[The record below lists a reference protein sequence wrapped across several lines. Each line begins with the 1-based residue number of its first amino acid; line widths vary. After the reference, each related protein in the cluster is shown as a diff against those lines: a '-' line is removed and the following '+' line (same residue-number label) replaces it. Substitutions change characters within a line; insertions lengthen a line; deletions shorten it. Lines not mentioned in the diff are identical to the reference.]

1 MIKEDHRLEPSRMQ
15 KKKCSMRQR
24 LVISSL
30 VLFIV
35 GLGFNAFFT
44 FTSLEKLYLESIVSQ
59 YRVFGK
65 DLQRNLENGLRYGK
79 TLQNFIGVEKLLTET
94 NRNISKKITG
104 EEGGSGT
111 QGMKFRETDISVY
124 VALPDGKI
132 LYSGN
137 DNSTMRKLPVSARV
151 NQEDLRKTKD
161 PSSASNYIKHQ
172 DTYITN
178 LHLRDKHKNVVG
190 TVAISFKEKQIK
202 AFLEDI
208 NKANMQ
214 SIIIISACG
223 IFLLITLLHFL
234 IPTDADIQKFSK
246 RKISLV
252 IFLIISSAQI
262 LTCGL
267 STNTFKN
274 HFLKI
279 NKENT
284 KVTNA
289 LLKRDVEYLLNKGVR
304 IDRLWKMD
312 VYLKEIIV
320 SSPELKD
327 ITLFEHTDQP
337 LYRATK
343 ERVTDFQKSED
354 AYPEWVVATKFV
366 PNPEYNYRID
376 LAEGEKF
383 KGYFSTN
390 TSKAILFDKLI
401 DTVADSLTLV
411 VVSILFFVELLI
423 LIFKYIEREGHGSQH
438 PMAIHYGV
446 MRPAAFIFLFGIDL
460 SISFLPLHM
469 ETLYVP
475 IYGLAKYTV
484 TGLPISMEFLF
495 VGISILISGV
505 WLDRRGWHEP
515 FLTGLVLAGSG
526 ILYSWLAPDAVHF
539 IISRGI
545 VGLGYGLS
553 LMASQGF
560 VINFSDWGNKT
571 QGLAHLFAGIYAGSI
586 CGGATGAMLAEW
598 MGYKPVFLIGAL
610 IVFSVIGYTIISMRN
625 GMIKPE
631 VPAAQKAIG
640 PPKRGRVFGFLTN
653 RTVLGLIFFS
663 SMPAAIAVIGFLYY
677 FSPIYLN
684 QIGASQSTIGQILM
698 IYGICLIYFGPFLS
712 RYVDASQQKRIYVF
726 LGCILGSFAFL
737 TFQVLEGIAAA
748 VTAVFLLGLSSS
760 FVLAAQSAYALE
772 LKVTQQLGEGK
783 AIGIFRSTSRIG
795 QMLGPIVFSSVIVA
809 MNTYKG
815 LTFLGV
821 AYLLAALL
829 FFLMTQKDYRKDYR
843 KVVALE
849 NV

>member
-1 MIKEDHRLEPSRMQ
+1 
-15 KKKCSMRQR
+15 MRQR
-24 LVISSL
+24 LILSSL
-30 VLFIV
+30 VLFVV

-44 FTSLEKLYLESIVSQ
+44 FTSLEKLYVESIVSQ
-59 YRVFGK
+59 YRVIGK
-65 DLQRNLENGLRYGK
+65 DLQRNIENGLRYGK
-79 TLQNFIGVEKLLTET
+79 TLRNFIGIENLLAEA
-94 NRNISKKITG
+94 NRTISKKITS
-104 EEGGSGT
+104 EKISST
-111 QGMKFRETDISVY
+111 AQGMKFQRTDISIY
-124 VALPDGKI
+124 VALPDGEI
-132 LYSGN
+132 LYGGN
-137 DNSTMRKLPVSARV
+137 DNSQIQKLPESALADKA
-151 NQEDLRKTKD
+151 NSPKLED
-161 PSSASNYIKHQ
+161 SSAASNFIIYKDSYIS
-172 DTYITN
+172 T
-178 LHLRDKHKNVVG
+178 LHIRDRNKNVAGIV
-190 TVAISFKEKQIK
+190 ILSFKEQKIK
-202 AFLEDI
+202 TFLTDI
-208 NKANMQ
+208 LKKNIK
-214 SIIIISACG
+214 SIIIVSICG
-223 IFLLITLLHFL
+223 ILLLVTLLHFL
-234 IPTDADIQKFSK
+234 VPANTDTQKFSK
-246 RKISLV
+246 RKISFV

-267 STNTFKN
+267 STNMFKD

-279 NKENT
+279 NKENA
-284 KVTNA
+284 KVTNT
-289 LLKRDVEYLLNKGVR
+289 LLKRDVEYMLNKGVR

-312 VYLKEIIV
+312 IYLKEIIA
-320 SSPELKD
+320 SSPEIKD
-327 ITLFEHTDQP
+327 ITLFEHTNQP

-343 ERVTDFQKSED
+343 ERVTDFQKSKD
-354 AYPEWVVATKFV
+354 AYPEWVVATKFL
-366 PNPEYNYRID
+366 PNPDYNYRID
-376 LAEGEKF
+376 LSENTNF

-390 TSKAILFDKLI
+390 TSKDILFDKLI

-423 LIFKYIEREGHGSQH
+423 LIFIYIERESDRTPHRM
-438 PMAIHYGV
+438 PIHYGV

-460 SISFLPLHM
+460 SISFMPLHM

-515 FLTGLVLAGSG
+515 FLTGLILAGSG

-560 VINFSDWGNKT
+560 VITFSDWRSKT

-610 IVFSVIGYTIISMRN
+610 IVFSVGGYSIITMRSGMKKPAVHVDKIGIS
-625 GMIKPE
+625 
-631 VPAAQKAIG
+631 
-640 PPKRGRVFGFLTN
+640 PPKAKQVLGFLTN

-712 RYVDASQQKRIYVF
+712 RYVDASQRKRIYVF
-726 LGCILGSFAFL
+726 VGCILGSFALL
-737 TFQVLEGIAAA
+737 TFHILEGIAAA
-748 VTAVFLLGLSSS
+748 ITAVVLLGVSSS
-760 FVLAAQSAYALE
+760 FVLAAQSAYTLE
-772 LKVTQQLGEGK
+772 LKVSQQLGEGK

-795 QMLGPIVFSSVIVA
+795 QMLGPIVFSSVFVA
-809 MNTYKG
+809 MNTQAG
-815 LTFLGV
+815 LTFLGI
-821 AYLLAALL
+821 AYLVTAIL
-829 FFLMTQKDYRKDYR
+829 FFLMTQKDYRK
-843 KVVALE
+843 AIAPE
-849 NV
+849 NA

>member
-1 MIKEDHRLEPSRMQ
+1 MIKEDYRLEPSRIQ
-15 KKKCSMRQR
+15 NKKSSMRQR

-44 FTSLEKLYLESIVSQ
+44 FTSLEKLYVESIVSQ
-59 YRVFGK
+59 YRVIGK
-65 DLQRNLENGLRYGK
+65 DLQRSLENGLRYGK
-79 TLQNFIGVEKLLTET
+79 TLQNFIGIEKLLAET
-94 NRNISKKITG
+94 NRNISKKISG
-104 EEGGSGT
+104 EEGSSEA
-111 QGMKFRETDISVY
+111 QGMKFQKTDISVY
-124 VALPDGKI
+124 VALPDGEI

-137 DNSTMRKLPVSARV
+137 DNTILSKLPEPARM
-151 NQEDLRKTKD
+151 NQGDTRKVKD
-161 PSSASNYIKHQ
+161 PSKASNFFKYK
-172 DTYITN
+172 DTYITT
-178 LHLRDKHKNVVG
+178 LPTRDGQKNVVG
-190 TVAISFKEKQIK
+190 TIAISFKEEQIK

-208 NKANMQ
+208 FKKNIQ
-214 SIIIISACG
+214 SIIIVSTCG
-223 IFLLITLLHFL
+223 ILLLITLLHFL
-234 IPTDADIQKFSK
+234 IPADADIQKFSK
-246 RKISLV
+246 KKISLV

-262 LTCGL
+262 LTCGF
-267 STNTFKN
+267 STNMFKD

-289 LLKRDVEYLLNKGVR
+289 LLKRDVEYLLNKKVR

-312 VYLKEIIV
+312 KYLKEIIA
-320 SSPELKD
+320 SSPEIKD

-343 ERVTDFQKSED
+343 ERVTDFQKSKD
-354 AYPEWVVATKFV
+354 AYSEWLVATKYV

-376 LAEGEKF
+376 LTEGAIF

-390 TSKAILFDKLI
+390 TSKDILFDKLI

-423 LIFKYIEREGHGSQH
+423 LIFKYIERESVGPPHRK
-438 PMAIHYGV
+438 AIHYGV

-460 SISFLPLHM
+460 SISFMPLHM

-515 FLTGLVLAGSG
+515 FLTGLFLAGSG
-526 ILYSWLAPDAVHF
+526 ILYSWMAPDAIHF

-560 VINFSDWGNKT
+560 VITFSDWGNKT

-625 GMIKPE
+625 GMKKPE
-631 VPAAQKAIG
+631 LPVVKEAIA
-640 PPKRGRVFGFLTN
+640 PLKSRRVFGFLTN

-684 QIGASQSTIGQILM
+684 RIGASQSTIGQILM

-712 RYVDASQQKRIYVF
+712 RYVDASQKKRIYVF
-726 LGCILGSFAFL
+726 LGCILGSFALL
-737 TFQVLEGIAAA
+737 TFNVLEGVAAA
-748 VTAVFLLGLSSS
+748 VTAVFLLGP
-760 FVLAAQSAYALE
+760 
-772 LKVTQQLGEGK
+772 G
-783 AIGIFRSTSRIG
+783 
-795 QMLGPIVFSSVIVA
+795 
-809 MNTYKG
+809 
-815 LTFLGV
+815 
-821 AYLLAALL
+821 
-829 FFLMTQKDYRKDYR
+829 
-843 KVVALE
+843 
-849 NV
+849 

>member
-1 MIKEDHRLEPSRMQ
+1 MRKKDHRLEPSHMQ
-15 KKKCSMRQR
+15 KKKSSMRQR

-59 YRVFGK
+59 YRVIGK

-79 TLQNFIGVEKLLTET
+79 TLQNFIGVEKLLSET
-94 NRNISKKITG
+94 NRNISKKITK
-104 EEGGSGT
+104 EEGSSGT

-137 DNSTMRKLPVSARV
+137 GNGTMGRLPVSARV
-151 NQEDLRKTKD
+151 NQEDLQKTKD

-178 LHLRDKHKNVVG
+178 LHLRDHQKNIVG

-208 NKANMQ
+208 NKTNIQ

-234 IPTDADIQKFSK
+234 IPADADIQKFSK
-246 RKISLV
+246 KKISLV

-267 STNTFKN
+267 STNMFKN

-284 KVTNA
+284 KVINA

-312 VYLKEIIV
+312 VYLREIIA
-320 SSPELKD
+320 SSPEIKD

-343 ERVTDFQKSED
+343 ERVTDFQKSKD

-376 LAEGEKF
+376 LAEGDKF

-390 TSKAILFDKLI
+390 TSKAILFDRLI

-423 LIFKYIEREGHGSQH
+423 LIFKYIERESHGSRH
-438 PMAIHYGV
+438 PMVIHYGM

-460 SISFLPLHM
+460 SISFMPLHM
-469 ETLYVP
+469 EALYVP

-545 VGLGYGLS
+545 VGFGYGLS

-560 VINFSDWGNKT
+560 VITFSDWGNKT

-625 GMIKPE
+625 GMKKPE
-631 VPAAQKAIG
+631 VPAAQKVIA
-640 PPKRGRVFGFLTN
+640 PPKSGRVLGFLTN

-684 QIGASQSTIGQILM
+684 QIGTSQSTIGQILM

-712 RYVDASQQKRIYVF
+712 RYVDASQKKRIYVF

-809 MNTYKG
+809 MNTHKG

-821 AYLLAALL
+821 VYLFAALL
-829 FFLMTQKDYRKDYR
+829 FFLMTQKNYK
-843 KVVALE
+843 KVVTLE
-849 NV
+849 NA

>member
-1 MIKEDHRLEPSRMQ
+1 
-15 KKKCSMRQR
+15 MRRR
-24 LVISSL
+24 LVLSSL

-44 FTSLEKLYLESIVSQ
+44 FTSLEKLYEESIVSQ
-59 YRVFGK
+59 YRVIGK
-65 DLQRNLENGLRYGK
+65 DLLRSIENGLRYGK
-79 TLQNFIGVEKLLTET
+79 TLQNFIGIEDLLAKT
-94 NRNISKKITG
+94 NRNISKKITR
-104 EEGGSGT
+104 EEGGSEVI
-111 QGMKFRETDISVY
+111 GMKFGATDISVY
-124 VALPDGKI
+124 VAMPDGEI
-132 LYSGN
+132 LYSDN
-137 DNSTMRKLPVSARV
+137 DNTIMRRLPELVRID
-151 NQEDLRKTKD
+151 QGDTRKAKD
-161 PSSASNYIKHQ
+161 PSSASNFIKYQ
-172 DTYITN
+172 GTYITV
-178 LHLRDKHKNVVG
+178 LHIRDKLKNVVG
-190 TVAISFKEKQIK
+190 TVAISIKEKQIK

-208 NKANMQ
+208 FKNNIRL
-214 SIIIISACG
+214 IIIVSIFG
-223 IFLLITLLHFL
+223 ILLLITLLHCL
-234 IPTDADIQKFSK
+234 IPADADIQRFSK
-246 RKISLV
+246 KKTYIV
-252 IFLIISSAQI
+252 IFLVISSAQI
-262 LTCGL
+262 ITCGL
-267 STNTFKN
+267 STKMFKE
-274 HFLKI
+274 HFFKV
-279 NKENT
+279 NRENT
-284 KVTNA
+284 KVTNTS
-289 LLKRDVEYLLNKGVR
+289 LKRDVEHLLDKGVH
-304 IDRLWKMD
+304 IDKLWKMD
-312 VYLKEIIV
+312 LYLKEIIT
-320 SSPELKD
+320 SSPEIKD

-343 ERVTDFQKSED
+343 ERVTDFQKSKD

-366 PNPEYNYRID
+366 PNPEYNYRVD
-376 LAEGEKF
+376 LIKDDKF

-390 TSKAILFDKLI
+390 TSKDILFDKLI
-401 DTVADSLTLV
+401 DIVADSLTLV

-423 LIFKYIEREGHGSQH
+423 LIFKNMERECDGTPQRR
-438 PMAIHYGV
+438 AIHYGV
-446 MRPAAFIFLFGIDL
+446 MRPAAFLFLFGIDL
-460 SISFLPLHM
+460 SISFMPLHM

-515 FLTGLVLAGSG
+515 FLTGLFLSGSG
-526 ILYSWLAPDAVHF
+526 ILYSWLAPNAIHF

-560 VINFSDWGNKT
+560 VITFSDWGNKT

-610 IVFSVIGYTIISMRN
+610 IVFSVVGYTIISMRN
-625 GMIKPE
+625 GMKKPE
-631 VPAAQKAIG
+631 VPVFKKAIVPQKAKLI
-640 PPKRGRVFGFLTN
+640 FGFLTN

-663 SMPAAIAVIGFLYY
+663 SMPAAVAVIGFLYY

-684 QIGASQSTIGQILM
+684 RIGASQSTIGQILM

-712 RYVDASQQKRIYVF
+712 RYVDASQKKRIYVF
-726 LGCILGSFAFL
+726 LGCVLGSFALL
-737 TFQVLEGIAAA
+737 TFHVLEGIAAA
-748 VTAVFLLGLSSS
+748 VTAVVLLGLSSS

-809 MNTYKG
+809 MNTHAG

-821 AYLLAALL
+821 AYLLTALL
-829 FFLMTQKDYRKDYR
+829 FFLITQKDDRTA
-843 KVVALE
+843 VGLE

>member
-1 MIKEDHRLEPSRMQ
+1 
-15 KKKCSMRQR
+15 MRQR
-24 LVISSL
+24 LVVASL
-30 VLFIV
+30 VLFII

-44 FTSLEKLYLESIVSQ
+44 FTSLEKLYVESIVSQ
-59 YRVFGK
+59 YRVIGK
-65 DLQRNLENGLRYGK
+65 DLQRSLENGLRYGK
-79 TLQNFIGVEKLLTET
+79 TLRNFIGIEKILAET

-104 EEGGSGT
+104 EQSSSGA
-111 QGMKFRETDISVY
+111 QGMKFRETDIAVY
-124 VALPDGKI
+124 VALPNGEI
-132 LYSGN
+132 LYSDN
-137 DNSTMRKLPVSARV
+137 DNPTMRRLP
-151 NQEDLRKTKD
+151 EPLRANYEYTRKAKD
-161 PSSASNYIKHQ
+161 PSSASNYIKYQ
-172 DTYITN
+172 DTYITV
-178 LHLRDKHKNVVG
+178 LHMQDQQKKVVG
-190 TVAISFKEKQIK
+190 TVAISLKEQQIK
-202 AFLEDI
+202 AFLKDI
-208 NKANMQ
+208 FWKNIR
-214 SIIIISACG
+214 SITTVSICG

-234 IPTDADIQKFSK
+234 IPVDADIQRFSK

-252 IFLIISSAQI
+252 IFLVISSAQI
-262 LTCGL
+262 ITCGL
-267 STNTFKN
+267 STYMFKE
-274 HFLKI
+274 HFLKV

-284 KVTNA
+284 KVTNT
-289 LLKRDVEYLLNKGVR
+289 LLKRDVEYLLSKGVR

-312 VYLKEIIV
+312 VYLKEVIS
-320 SSPELKD
+320 SSPEIKD
-327 ITLFEHTDQP
+327 ITLFEHTNQP

-343 ERVTDFQKSED
+343 ERVTDFQKSKD
-354 AYPEWVVATKFV
+354 AYSEWVEATKFV
-366 PNPEYNYRID
+366 PNPAYNYRID
-376 LAEGEKF
+376 LTEDAKF

-390 TSKAILFDKLI
+390 TSKDILYDKLI

-423 LIFKYIEREGHGSQH
+423 LIFKYIERESDGAQSRKV
-438 PMAIHYGV
+438 IHYGV
-446 MRPAAFIFLFGIDL
+446 MRPAAFMFLFGIDL
-460 SISFLPLHM
+460 SISFMPLHM

-515 FLTGLVLAGSG
+515 FLSGLFLAGSG
-526 ILYSWLAPDAVHF
+526 ILYSWLAPDAIHF

-560 VINFSDWGNKT
+560 VITFSDWGNKT

-610 IVFSVIGYTIISMRN
+610 IVFSVVAYTIITMRN
-625 GMIKPE
+625 GMKKPE
-631 VPAAQKAIG
+631 VPVVKKAIA
-640 PPKRGRVFGFLTN
+640 PLKTRRVIDFLTN

-684 QIGASQSTIGQILM
+684 RIGASQSTIGQILM

-712 RYVDASQQKRIYVF
+712 RYVDASQKKRIYVF
-726 LGCILGSFAFL
+726 MGCILGSFALL
-737 TFQVLEGIAAA
+737 TFHILEGIAAT
-748 VTAVFLLGLSSS
+748 VTAVLLLGLSSS

-795 QMLGPIVFSSVIVA
+795 QMLGPIVFSSVILT
-809 MNTYKG
+809 MNTRTG
-815 LTFLGV
+815 LTFLGI
-821 AYLLAALL
+821 AYLLSALL
-829 FFLMTQKDYRKDYR
+829 FFLMTQKGYRKA
-843 KVVALE
+843 VALE
-849 NV
+849 NA

>member
-1 MIKEDHRLEPSRMQ
+1 MLKAENQLVPSQIQQ
-15 KKKCSMRQR
+15 KKSTMRQR
-24 LVISSL
+24 LVLSSL
-30 VLFIV
+30 VLFVV

-44 FTSLEKLYLESIVSQ
+44 FTSLEKLYVESIVSQ
-59 YRVFGK
+59 YRVIGK
-65 DLQRNLENGLRYGK
+65 DLQRNIENGLRYGK
-79 TLQNFIGVEKLLTET
+79 ALRNFIGIEKILAET
-94 NRNISKKITG
+94 NRKISERITR
-104 EEGGSGT
+104 EEYSSRA
-111 QGMKFRETDISVY
+111 QGMKFQKTDISVY

-132 LYSGN
+132 LYRGN
-137 DNSTMRKLPVSARV
+137 ENTQMKKLPEPARARQA
-151 NQEDLRKTKD
+151 NTRKVKD
-161 PSSASNYIKHQ
+161 PSAASNFIKYKGSYFTTLPIRERQ
-172 DTYITN
+172 
-178 LHLRDKHKNVVG
+178 KKVVG
-190 TVAISFKEKQIK
+190 TVVLSFKEKQIK
-202 AFLEDI
+202 AFLKDI
-208 NKANMQ
+208 FKKNIQ
-214 SIIIISACG
+214 SILIVSTCG
-223 IFLLITLLHFL
+223 ILLLITFFHFL
-234 IPTDADIQKFSK
+234 VPADAHIQKFSK

-252 IFLIISSAQI
+252 IFLVISSAQI

-267 STNTFKN
+267 STNMFKD

-284 KVTNA
+284 KVTNS

-312 VYLKEIIV
+312 IYLKEIIA
-320 SSPELKD
+320 SSPEIKD
-327 ITLFEHTDQP
+327 ITLFEHTAQP

-343 ERVTDFQKSED
+343 ERVTDFQKSKD
-354 AYPEWVVATKFV
+354 AYPEWLEATKFV
-366 PNPEYNYRID
+366 PNPEYNYRIN
-376 LAEGEKF
+376 LAEGAKF

-390 TSKAILFDKLI
+390 TSKDILFDKLI

-423 LIFKYIEREGHGSQH
+423 LIFKYIEQESDGKPHRM
-438 PMAIHYGV
+438 PIHYGV

-460 SISFLPLHM
+460 SISFMPLHM

-515 FLTGLVLAGSG
+515 FLTGLFLAGSG

-560 VINFSDWGNKT
+560 VITFSDWGNKT

-610 IVFSVIGYTIISMRN
+610 IVFSVVGYTIITMRN
-625 GMIKPE
+625 GMKKPE
-631 VPAAQKAIG
+631 VPVVKKAMM
-640 PPKRGRVFGFLTN
+640 PSKTKQVFGFLTN

-712 RYVDASQQKRIYVF
+712 RYVDASQKKRIYVF
-726 LGCILGSFAFL
+726 LGCILGSFALL
-737 TFQVLEGIAAA
+737 TFHVLEGIVAAI
-748 VTAVFLLGLSSS
+748 TAVLLLGVSSS

-809 MNTYKG
+809 MNTRTG
-815 LTFLGV
+815 LTFLGI
-821 AYLLAALL
+821 AYLLTAFL
-829 FFLMTQKDYRKDYR
+829 FFLMTQKDYRK
-843 KVVALE
+843 AITLE
-849 NV
+849 NA